1 MNEIKKII
9 MEEIQNVVKE
19 EVNLLKTKKLE
30 KSLYEAV
37 KTSSKLK
44 QKALESKTSK
54 DAKKYT
60 NKYFISKRVVELAEN
75 KLANH
80 HKKLNENTEGEGY
93 MMKAQLRSII
103 DNATRIYHMI
113 DETDNFEDW
122 LQYKV
127 TIAEDYLRA
136 VNGYIK
142 YYNGENH
149 MKDDEMDDDYELEY
163 DDEDFDDWD
172 DVEEEDMGTYDF
184 DSDDLESNEFID
196 DEDYQDD
203 SDMNFDK
210 DDDDER

>member
-9 MEEIQNVVKE
+9 MEEIQNVVNE

-37 KTSSKLK
+37 KTSTKLK
-44 QKALESKTSK
+44 QKALESKTPK

-60 NKYFISKRVVELAEN
+60 NKYFISKRVVELVEN

-80 HKKLNENTEGEGY
+80 HKKLNENTEGEGR

-149 MKDDEMDDDYELEY
+149 MKDDETDDDYELEY

-172 DVEEEDMGTYDF
+172 DVDEEEVGTYDF
-184 DSDDLESNEFID
+184 DSHDLESNEFID
-196 DEDYQDD
+196 D
-203 SDMNFDK
+203 SDMNLDK

>member
-9 MEEIQNVVKE
+9 MEEIQNVVNE

-37 KTSSKLK
+37 KTSTKLK
-44 QKALESKTSK
+44 QKALESKTPK

-60 NKYFISKRVVELAEN
+60 NKYFISKRVVELVEN

-80 HKKLNENTEGEGY
+80 HKKLNENTEGEGR

-149 MKDDEMDDDYELEY
+149 MKDDE
-163 DDEDFDDWD
+163 
-172 DVEEEDMGTYDF
+172 T
-184 DSDDLESNEFID
+184 
-196 DEDYQDD
+196 
-203 SDMNFDK
+203 
-210 DDDDER
+210 DDDDIDGTKPNELEFELKIDGLGPGTLQCPETRKVKIQASEYTTEPVLMTKLW